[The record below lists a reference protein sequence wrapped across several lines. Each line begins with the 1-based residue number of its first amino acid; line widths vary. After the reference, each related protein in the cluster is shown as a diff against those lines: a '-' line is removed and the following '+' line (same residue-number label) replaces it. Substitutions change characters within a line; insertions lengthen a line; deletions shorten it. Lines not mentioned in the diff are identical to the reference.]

1 MDCSGVASNDVV
13 YERLGVDHVSGFR
26 ERVPVVGRARSSR
39 GGRCQVLDQ
48 VAAEHVRQ
56 HGDVARQDV
65 HGCLVGR
72 ARALVNTPA
81 RGSKTP
87 FGPERSG
94 RWALPSAGQRDRW
107 SVADPPT
114 DDGGTR
120 MRRRTQLS
128 IDLPARHV
136 FVIGVEG
143 RLDAVS
149 GVRLLRLLDTRLTLT
164 SAAARPTRRVLID
177 LTGLDGAD
185 SGGVR
190 SLDRARRTAELHG
203 VALALIT
210 DGGSGHTC
218 RRVTGTISA
227 PSPPSG
233 RSATPCRIRRTR

>member
-1 MDCSGVASNDVV
+1 
-13 YERLGVDHVSGFR
+13 
-26 ERVPVVGRARSSR
+26 
-39 GGRCQVLDQ
+39 
-48 VAAEHVRQ
+48 
-56 HGDVARQDV
+56 
-65 HGCLVGR
+65 
-72 ARALVNTPA
+72 
-81 RGSKTP
+81 
-87 FGPERSG
+87 
-94 RWALPSAGQRDRW
+94 
-107 SVADPPT
+107 
-114 DDGGTR
+114 

-210 DGGSGHTC
+210 DEGFWAH
-218 RRVTGTISA
+218 V
-227 PSPPSG
+227 PSG
-233 RSATPCRIRRTR
+233 